1 MPIGYLITVAV
12 VALGMLLALRPVHR
26 PAPLRTASWVLGSIV
41 NESPFVAFY
50 WVLAATLLA
59 LAEGDLET
67 SVGWVGL
74 GIACVTLL
82 GTPVLVRR
90 SLAARPVVEQALD
103 EGLGPEWRGAI
114 DPTLASRF
122 RGSLPWV
129 RILLAPVPVLHRGVK
144 QVRNLSY
151 GDAGRRN
158 RLDVYHHPARPAGA
172 PILIHLHGG
181 GFRVGRKSL
190 YSRALLAELAR
201 HGWVCISASYRLR
214 PRAVFPDY
222 LVDAKKVIAWA
233 RRHGEEYGADPSV
246 VFIAGSSAGAHLA
259 VTAALTPNDG
269 GFQPGFEEA
278 DTTVSGAI
286 CLFGYYGP
294 VDRGRQ
300 PLPSSPLVWRNDPAA
315 FSSFPDFFLAHELAH
330 QWWGQ
335 AIGWRNYHE
344 QWLSEGFAQYFAAL
358 YAQKQK
364 GDDVFASVLRQ
375 LRKWG
380 MDNSD
385 QGPVYLGYRLGHVR
399 DQSRIFRALVYNKG
413 AAVLHMLRRL
423 VGDEPFFRGLR
434 HFYSASRF
442 HKAGTAELRAAME
455 AETGMSLERFFERWI
470 YGSTLPKLKVG
481 YRTEGNE
488 VILQV
493 EQIGEIF
500 DVPLT
505 IELQYADRKPVEVLM
520 AVTDRTVEKRVP
532 LGGVLRGIDVSKDDG
547 TMAEIVKN

>member
-26 PAPLRTASWVLGSIV
+26 PAPLRTASWALGSIV

-59 LAEGDLET
+59 LAQGDLAT
-67 SVGWVGL
+67 PVGWFGL
-74 GIACVTLL
+74 GIACVTFL

-90 SLAARPVVEQALD
+90 SLAARPAVERALGD
-103 EGLGPEWRGAI
+103 GLGPEWRGAI

-122 RGSLPWV
+122 RRSLPWV

-144 QVRNLSY
+144 RARNLSY

-158 RLDVYHHPARPAGA
+158 RLDVYHHPARPTGA

-190 YSRALLAELAR
+190 YARALLVELAR

-222 LVDAKKVIAWA
+222 LIDAKQVIAWA
-233 RRHGEEYGADPSV
+233 RLHGDEYGADPSV

-259 VTAALTPNDG
+259 ATAALTPNDG

-300 PLPSSPLVWRNDPAA
+300 PLPSSPFDYVRPDAPPVFVAHGEYDALVPA
-315 FSSFPDFFLAHELAH
+315 S
-330 QWWGQ
+330 Q
-335 AIGWRNYHE
+335 A
-344 QWLSEGFAQYFAAL
+344 
-358 YAQKQK
+358 
-364 GDDVFASVLRQ
+364 
-375 LRKWG
+375 
-380 MDNSD
+380 
-385 QGPVYLGYRLGHVR
+385 
-399 DQSRIFRALVYNKG
+399 RALADRLRDVSTSPVVYAELPGGPHNFDLFHSIRFEILIDGIEAFTAWARSQPVPAQTTDG
-413 AAVLHMLRRL
+413 AAPPRTLARRA
-423 VGDEPFFRGLR
+423 EP
-434 HFYSASRF
+434 
-442 HKAGTAELRAAME
+442 
-455 AETGMSLERFFERWI
+455 
-470 YGSTLPKLKVG
+470 V
-481 YRTEGNE
+481 
-488 VILQV
+488 
-493 EQIGEIF
+493 
-500 DVPLT
+500 
-505 IELQYADRKPVEVLM
+505 
-520 AVTDRTVEKRVP
+520 
-532 LGGVLRGIDVSKDDG
+532 
-547 TMAEIVKN
+547 

>member
-1 MPIGYLITVAV
+1 
-12 VALGMLLALRPVHR
+12 
-26 PAPLRTASWVLGSIV
+26 VLGSIV

-59 LAEGDLET
+59 LAECDLET

-181 GFRVGRKSL
+181 GFRMGRKSL

-259 VTAALTPNDG
+259 ATAALTPNDG

-300 PLPSSPLVWRNDPAA
+300 PLPSAPFDYVR
-315 FSSFPDFFLAHELAH
+315 PDAPPVFLAHGEYDTLVPVAQAGALAD
-330 QWWGQ
+330 
-335 AIGWRNYHE
+335 R
-344 QWLSEGFAQYFAAL
+344 
-358 YAQKQK
+358 
-364 GDDVFASVLRQ
+364 LREV
-375 LRKWG
+375 
-380 MDNSD
+380 STS
-385 QGPVYLGYRLGHVR
+385 PV
-399 DQSRIFRALVYNKG
+399 VY
-413 AAVLHMLRRL
+413 
-423 VGDEPFFRGLR
+423 
-434 HFYSASRF
+434 
-442 HKAGTAELRAAME
+442 AELPGGPHNFDLFHSIRFEILIDGIEAFTAWIRSQPVPAHAAYGATSPRTLARRAHPP
-455 AETGMSLERFFERWI
+455 RR
-470 YGSTLPKLKVG
+470 
-481 YRTEGNE
+481 
-488 VILQV
+488 
-493 EQIGEIF
+493 
-500 DVPLT
+500 
-505 IELQYADRKPVEVLM
+505 
-520 AVTDRTVEKRVP
+520 
-532 LGGVLRGIDVSKDDG
+532 
-547 TMAEIVKN
+547 